1 MQPPRPSPRDPGHAS
16 RWTAIFAPAMAV
28 MNRLS
33 YGRKF
38 VLIGMLLAIP
48 GAALLSLQLSSAEQA
63 IDFGRRERS
72 GVAYLEPLWSA
83 LYTLERHRILD
94 AVQAPRAEREAARL
108 AAHRAMEAMD
118 EVDRR
123 LGDALGTREAWG
135 AIRRAWAS
143 ESADAARLPARVV
156 ALMLPLV
163 ANTSNLILDPDLE
176 SYWLVEAYVGKLPQL
191 AEAIALTGEADRA
204 AGPDGAARP
213 GDVQAAA
220 QEARRL
226 AAALVQVNMASAFG
240 GAGGRVKDWT
250 LRARLQ
256 PEVEATARAMD
267 AFAPIAPP
275 EGGAAARAAPVALA
289 ALDSVDALHRRL
301 GPELDRLLESRI
313 ERHRRQRTLGLTAA
327 AAAALVAT
335 YLFLAFYLSVRELFR
350 TLAPSAPSAAHGAGA
365 DELGQ
370 IAVAYTREKG
380 ERSRLEEQLRQ
391 ADRLAT
397 LGMLAAGAAHE
408 LNEPLGSIL
417 GFAQLCAKTPALP
430 EPARRDLAKIS
441 KAALHAREII
451 KKLLLFARQTPPQLA
466 TIDLNAIVEE
476 GIELLV
482 PQCEKSAI
490 QVERELPWDLPPVVA
505 DPGQVRQVVLNLVV
519 NAVQASPRG
528 GRIRVSTSSDE
539 SHVQLL
545 VEDFGSGMSE
555 AVVEQIFLP
564 FYTTK
569 EVGQGTGLGLS
580 VVHGIVSAHGGT
592 VEVDSAPG
600 QGARFRVRL
609 PRAPRSQGT
618 REVAPDAAER
628 RRG

>member
-1 MQPPRPSPRDPGHAS
+1 
-16 RWTAIFAPAMAV
+16 MAV

-38 VLIGMLLAIP
+38 LLIGVLLSIP

-63 IDFGRRERS
+63 IDFGRRERA

-83 LYTLERHRILD
+83 LYALERHRILD
-94 AVQAPRAEREAARL
+94 AAQAPPAEREAARL
-108 AAHRAMEAMD
+108 AVNQAMEFMD

-123 LGDALGTREAWG
+123 LGDSLGTREAWG

-143 ESADAARLPARVV
+143 ESPDGARLPARVV
-156 ALMLPLV
+156 ALMLPQV

-204 AGPDGAARP
+204 AGSDGSDGTARAGDVLAAAR
-213 GDVQAAA
+213 
-220 QEARRL
+220 EARRL

-240 GAGGRVKDWT
+240 GAGGRVKDLT

-275 EGGAAARAAPVALA
+275 EGGAAAQAAPVALA

-350 TLAPSAPSAAHGAGA
+350 TLAPSTPSAAHGTGAA

-380 ERSRLEEQLRQ
+380 ERSRLEEQLRE

-397 LGMLAAGAAHE
+397 LGMLAAGTAHE

-466 TIDLNAIVEE
+466 TVDLNAIVDE
-476 GIELLV
+476 GIELLL
-482 PQCEKSAI
+482 PQCETRAI

-600 QGARFRVRL
+600 KGARFCVRL
-609 PRAPRSQGT
+609 PRAPRSQGA
-618 REVAPDAAER
+618 REVAPDAAAL

>member
-1 MQPPRPSPRDPGHAS
+1 MQLPRPSLREPGHAS

-63 IDFGRRERS
+63 IDFGRRERA

-83 LYTLERHRILD
+83 LHALERQRILD
-94 AVQAPRAEREAARL
+94 AAQAPPAEREAARL
-108 AAHRAMEAMD
+108 AANRAMEAMD

-123 LGDALGTREAWG
+123 LGDALGTRETWE
-135 AIRRAWAS
+135 AIRSAWAS
-143 ESADAARLPARVV
+143 EGIAGARLPARVV

-204 AGPDGAARP
+204 PGSDGAARA

-256 PEVEATARAMD
+256 PEVEATARAMA
-267 AFAPIAPP
+267 AFATPQ
-275 EGGAAARAAPVALA
+275 EGGTTARAAPVALA

-335 YLFLAFYLSVRELFR
+335 YLFLAFYLSVRGLFR
-350 TLAPSAPSAAHGAGA
+350 TLAPSAPSAAQGAGA

-397 LGMLAAGAAHE
+397 LGMLAAGTAHE

-466 TIDLNAIVEE
+466 TVDLNAIVEE
-476 GIELLV
+476 GVELLL
-482 PQCEKSAI
+482 PQCETRAI
-490 QVERELPWDLPPVVA
+490 QVERELPWNLPPVVA

-592 VEVDSAPG
+592 VEVESAPG
-600 QGARFRVRL
+600 KGARFCVRL
-609 PRAPRSQGT
+609 PRAPRSQGA
-618 REVAPDAAER
+618 REVAPDASAR